1 MATTNRDF
9 RVKHGIAVA
18 EGGTFGGTV
27 SVATPT
33 ENTHATTK
41 QYVDNL
47 VGTVVVA
54 SGSTF
59 PVSPT
64 NGQLFYDTVSDH
76 LYIYYSSSWTSIAM
90 YNDTLDLPQ
99 HIHDTAIDGTGLVVS
114 IFKDAGYYDEA
125 GDYTDAGYYS
135 TVAWE
140 ATWDGGIAVD
150 NFN

>member
-33 ENTHATTK
+33 ENGHATTK

-59 PVSPT
+59 PASPT
-64 NGQLFYDTVSDH
+64 NGQLFYDTATDH
-76 LYIYYSSSWTSIAM
+76 LYIYYSSTWTSIAM
-90 YNDTLDLPQ
+90 YNDTLDLQQ

-125 GDYTDAGYYS
+125 GDYTDSGYYN

-140 ATWDGGIAVD
+140 ATWDGGISVD